1 VNLALATSSALGAAA
16 LFAVATAVQS
26 RALRGIDGPLAR
38 SGHAG
43 YPSSPPVTTSELRLV
58 IRAVT
63 SRIWIVGTAI
73 ATAAFAL
80 HALALHEGQLTLVQ
94 PLLVTMVLF
103 ALPASRAVNG
113 TAVTAAEL
121 RWAVVLV
128 LGLTAF
134 FAAADPV
141 RSSTANADLGPA
153 ILTATLA
160 ALTIALCVGLARHR
174 PGGQAA
180 ALLGGAAGIA
190 FAGVAALVKS
200 ATDLLAHGVG
210 ALVGSWQLFA
220 LLGLGAIGIGL
231 SQLAYRTGPL
241 SASLP
246 ALNSV
251 NPLVSVLIG
260 AAVFDEHVRT
270 GALPIGIEALALA
283 VIALATMALS
293 QPPAVNSP
301 TLSGAAGSTQCLT
314 EQGRPGRSGAVP
326 PSSEGYT
333 SSV

>member
-1 VNLALATSSALGAAA
+1 MNLALATSSALGAAA

-26 RALRGIDGPLAR
+26 RAVRGVDSPAAR
-38 SGHAG
+38 FGNAG
-43 YPSSPPVTTSELRLV
+43 NESSPPITTSELRLV
-58 IRAVT
+58 TRAVT
-63 SRIWIVGTAI
+63 SRVWLLGTVI

-80 HALALHEGQLTLVQ
+80 HAFALHEGQLTLVQ

-113 TAVTAAEL
+113 TVVTPPEL
-121 RWAVVLV
+121 AWGVVLV
-128 LGLTAF
+128 QGLTAF

-141 RSSTANADLGPA
+141 RSSTAGADLGPA

-160 ALTIALCVGLARHR
+160 ALTIVMCVVLARHR

-200 ATDLLAHGVG
+200 VTNLFAHGVVV
-210 ALVGSWQLFA
+210 LMGSWQLFA

-231 SQLAYRTGPL
+231 SQLAYRTGSL

-251 NPLVSVLIG
+251 NPLVTVLIG

-270 GALPIGIEALALA
+270 GALPTGIEVLALA
-283 VIALATMALS
+283 VVALATVALS
-293 QPPAVNSP
+293 QPPTVGSP
-301 TLSGAAGSTQCLT
+301 PSMAARVQPNDHRESFGAAD
-314 EQGRPGRSGAVP
+314 
-326 PSSEGYT
+326 
-333 SSV
+333 